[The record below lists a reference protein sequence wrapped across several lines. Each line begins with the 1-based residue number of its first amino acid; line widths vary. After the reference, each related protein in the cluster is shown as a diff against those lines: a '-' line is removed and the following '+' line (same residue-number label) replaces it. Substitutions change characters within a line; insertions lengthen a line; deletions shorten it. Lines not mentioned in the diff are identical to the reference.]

1 MMAGSMPPAAC
12 AAASSARNSPG
23 RTADWT
29 ATSSKKA
36 RWPIWSAMSQPAAG
50 VGVCQPGSSRP
61 TIRARVTADSAA
73 RSAASAALANGMT
86 LALRFGWA
94 LFGWARFGWA
104 RFGWARFDHG
114 ENLAGADLLPR
125 LGPEFGD
132 HAGGGRGH
140 RLLHLHRLQYQQR
153 LTRGHEGA
161 DLDQDAP
168 DQPGHGGEQRPGGGQ
183 LLRITEPRHLGQGAG
198 PVAGVDVG
206 VGADPVHAVG
216 PAHPVD

>member
-73 RSAASAALANGMT
+73 RSAASAAMSTGMT
-86 LALRFGWA
+86 LALRFRCVRFGCVRFGWPR
-94 LFGWARFGWA
+94 FGCVRFAWARFAWARFGWA

-140 RLLHLHRLQYQQR
+140 RLLHLHRLQYQ
-153 LTRGHEGA
+153 
-161 DLDQDAP
+161 
-168 DQPGHGGEQRPGGGQ
+168 
-183 LLRITEPRHLGQGAG
+183 
-198 PVAGVDVG
+198 
-206 VGADPVHAVG
+206 
-216 PAHPVD
+216 